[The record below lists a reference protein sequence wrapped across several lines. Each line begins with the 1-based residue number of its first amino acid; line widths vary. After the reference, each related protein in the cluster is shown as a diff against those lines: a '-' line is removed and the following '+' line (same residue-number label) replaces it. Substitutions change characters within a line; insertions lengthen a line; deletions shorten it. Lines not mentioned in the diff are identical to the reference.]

1 MLEGGA
7 HFFCECLQSGAEPR
21 LGEETTDESEG
32 EASHYSARRKEI
44 LDNAATV
51 FADASEEFG
60 ALPTVKQRLEAWKA
74 AQGGAAKTPEPRN
87 QAHLFQIHAVWQ
99 GGSACPRTP
108 PWLWFA

>member
-1 MLEGGA
+1 M
-7 HFFCECLQSGAEPR
+7 FCECLQSSAEPR

-60 ALPTVKQRLEAWKA
+60 ALPTVKRRLEAWKA
-74 AQGGAAKTPEPRN
+74 AQGGTTKPPEPHI
-87 QAHLFQIHAVWQ
+87 QSHLFQIHALLQ
-99 GGSACPRTP
+99 GGSACLRTP
-108 PWLWFA
+108 PWLWHA

>member
-1 MLEGGA
+1 M
-7 HFFCECLQSGAEPR
+7 FCKCLQSGAEPR

-60 ALPTVKQRLEAWKA
+60 ALPTVKRRLEAWKA
-74 AQGGAAKTPEPRN
+74 TQGGAAKTPEPCN
-87 QAHLFQIHAVWQ
+87 
-99 GGSACPRTP
+99 
-108 PWLWFA
+108 